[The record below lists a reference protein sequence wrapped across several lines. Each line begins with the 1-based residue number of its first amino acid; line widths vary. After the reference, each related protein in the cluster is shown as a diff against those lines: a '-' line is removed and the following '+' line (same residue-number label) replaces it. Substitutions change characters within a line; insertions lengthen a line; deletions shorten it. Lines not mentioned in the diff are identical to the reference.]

1 MKTNKYLSHLIKASL
16 LCIICIFLYSCPEK
30 ILLSGD
36 ISGTVTDA
44 NSGGAIEGVLIKLDY
59 TMDST
64 LTDSSG
70 SYLFENLTSGS
81 YVIQASKVPLY
92 IEKTETV
99 EVLPG
104 QTIVKNILLVVG
116 FKR

>member
-1 MKTNKYLSHLIKASL
+1 MI
-16 LCIICIFLYSCPEK
+16 YSCSEK

-36 ISGTVTDA
+36 ISGIVTDA

-81 YVIQASKVPLY
+81 YIIQASKVPLY

-104 QTIVKNILLVVG
+104 ETIVKNISLVEVPVLNLSSESLD
-116 FKR
+116 FSK